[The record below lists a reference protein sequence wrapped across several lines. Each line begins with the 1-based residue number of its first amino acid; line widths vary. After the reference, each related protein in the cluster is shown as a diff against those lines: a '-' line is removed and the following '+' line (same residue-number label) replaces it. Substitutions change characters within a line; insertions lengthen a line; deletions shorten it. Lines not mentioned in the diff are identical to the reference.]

1 MKKGNVGRIVS
12 YILILMVIVATI
24 GVFAYFTNG
33 FTSDFK
39 TFYVS
44 VNGKDVMTSQGGLVA
59 TTKEPLAVDV
69 KYTFGAFN
77 KDENKGYSVKI
88 VPNKIENS
96 DFTYTIDG
104 ESKSFQSETD
114 ISNGFEIVKGEKSFT
129 VTPKGETIVE
139 VLSAIYSEYINQMQE
154 LMLSMQKS
162 NPTEAIGKAK
172 ELIEACCKTILDE
185 LKIEY
190 KPQIRLYRKF

>member
-39 TFYVS
+39 TFYIS
-44 VNGKDVMTSQGGLVA
+44 VNGKDVMTSQGGFVA
-59 TTKEPLAVDV
+59 TTKEPLSVDV

-88 VPNKIENS
+88 VPNKIENG
-96 DFTYTIDG
+96 DFTYTVDG

-114 ISNGFEIVKGEKSFT
+114 LTAAFAIDKGEKSFT
-129 VTPKGETIVE
+129 VKPKGKSLTE
-139 VLSAIYSEYINQMQE
+139 VLTAFYG
-154 LMLSMQKS
+154 
-162 NPTEAIGKAK
+162 TEVTDCENKGYTDMFTIIVTSYNGEASVKLNFTVAGKVTGVSFDR
-172 ELIEACCKTILDE
+172 EVIM
-185 LKIEY
+185 
-190 KPQIRLYRKF
+190 F

>member
-1 MKKGNVGRIVS
+1 MSKQTGKTISKVLA
-12 YILILMVIVATI
+12 YILVLLVFI
-24 GVFAYFTNG
+24 GVFGLIAKFTDG

-44 VNGKDVMTSQGGLVA
+44 VDGKDVMSSSDGFVVTNSQ
-59 TTKEPLAVDV
+59 PLQVDV
-69 KYTFGAFN
+69 HYMFSAVN

-96 DFTYTIDG
+96 DFTYTVDG

-139 VLSAIYSEYINQMQE
+139 VLSAIYGKEITDCESKGYNDMFT
-154 LMLSMQKS
+154 LVVTSY
-162 NPTEAIGKAK
+162 NGEATVKLNFSLTLKVTGITLDK
-172 ELIEACCKTILDE
+172 EVIE
-185 LKIEY
+185 
-190 KPQIRLYRKF
+190 F